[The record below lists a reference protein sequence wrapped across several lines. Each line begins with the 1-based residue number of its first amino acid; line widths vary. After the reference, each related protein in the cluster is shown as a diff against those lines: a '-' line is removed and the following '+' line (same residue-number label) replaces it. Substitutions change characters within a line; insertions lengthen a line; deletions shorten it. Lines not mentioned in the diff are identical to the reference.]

1 MTPKET
7 KWLFIQSIKIM
18 KKGRILFI
26 AIAGLLVFCAWSVK
40 HTNDINKTEW
50 ISGTWENKTKRG
62 SIFETWSKTTENELS
77 GKSYMVKGQDTIV
90 FENIRLVQE
99 KEGIFYIPVVKNQN
113 EGLPVRFVAKTI
125 SDTKLIFENIEHDF
139 PQIISYTKMSS
150 DSLVAEISGTKNGQV
165 RNQTFP
171 MKRVK

>member
-18 KKGRILFI
+18 KKVRILCI

-40 HTNDINKTEW
+40 HTNDINKAEW
-50 ISGTWENKTKRG
+50 LSGTWENKTKRG

-90 FENIRLVQE
+90 FENIRLVQDQA
-99 KEGIFYIPVVKNQN
+99 GI
-113 EGLPVRFVAKTI
+113 AKTI
-125 SDTKLIFENIEHDF
+125 SDTKLIFENPEHDF
-139 PQIISYTKMSS
+139 PQIISYNKMSS
-150 DSLVAEISGTKNGQV
+150 DSLVAEISGTKNGQE
-165 RNQTFP
+165 RRQTFP